1 MTIRTPPTRTPIPT
15 LTPRRSA
22 PDALVIER
30 GESAVGRARAAA
42 PLRREGADK
51 LTGAA
56 RYADDLVFPG
66 AWFGATIRSTE
77 AHARF
82 LGFDLDDAFDW
93 STVVVV
99 TAADI
104 PGDNIV
110 SLVSD
115 DQPVL
120 VRIGG
125 EIQHHAE
132 PLVLL
137 AAADREQLRAARR
150 HVTIRTEKLP
160 PLFDPLESEH
170 VFAHYEIDSGDVEAG
185 LAAADFVLEG
195 TYRVGHQEQL
205 YIENNAMIA
214 VPREDGGVEVHGS
227 LQCPYYIHKALKR
240 SLRLS
245 DEGAR
250 VVQAETGGGFGGKE
264 EYPSIIALHAAL
276 LARKSGKPVRMI
288 YDRHEDLA
296 ATTKRHPAIVTHRTG
311 VKLDGTLVAQ
321 DIEVVMDGGA
331 YCTLTPV
338 VLSRGAI
345 HAGGPYRCEN
355 VRIRARATRTNTPP
369 NGAFRGFG
377 APQVEFAA
385 EIQIDRLAEALDLSP
400 LEVRRR
406 NLYREGDTTPT
417 GQVLRESVAAS
428 EVLERAAEA
437 AEFEGVRARTGRDR
451 AARTG
456 VGELPSSSPHG
467 PRDRLASGIGVALAW
482 HGAGFTGSGEVKL
495 ASVASIEL
503 GADGR
508 IRILTGSTEMGQ
520 GTKTI
525 FPQLVAAELGVPYES
540 VEIAPQ
546 DTAFVPDSG
555 PTVASRTAMVV
566 GGLLIKAARRLRS
579 EVEERNAGRSFAAAH
594 RDDAAAHGPTR
605 VDQEFEPYPHVHFD
619 DNTYRGDAYPAF
631 GWAACVAS
639 VDVDLDTAEVTVR
652 DVVAADDIGRVIHP
666 VLAEGQVEGGTLQA
680 IGYATIEEIKLKD
693 GRYLNDR
700 LATYIIPTALDAPR
714 ISSILVEAPFSGA
727 PHGAK
732 GVGELPMDVGAPAV
746 VAAIHDAT
754 GIWVHDLPA
763 SPERILAAL
772 GVTGASPAPAGFA
785 TAAGAAATETAVES
799 PIEAGTDPRPDA
811 KTDPQVL
818 RGPREPTS

>member
-1 MTIRTPPTRTPIPT
+1 MTIRTPPSRTPTVAPQRT
-15 LTPRRSA
+15 A
-22 PDALVIER
+22 PDALVVER
-30 GESAVGRARAAA
+30 GELAIGRARAAG
-42 PLRREGADK
+42 PLRREGPDK

-56 RYADDLVFPG
+56 KYADDLVFPG
-66 AWFGATIRSTE
+66 AWYGATIRSTD

-82 LGFDLDDAFDW
+82 LGFDLASDFDW

-110 SLVSD
+110 SLISD

-120 VRIGG
+120 VPIGG

-137 AAADREQLRAARR
+137 AAADREQLRAGRGR
-150 HVTIRTEKLP
+150 VKIRTE
-160 PLFDPLESEH
+160 PLDAVFDPLVSEH
-170 VFAHYEIDSGDVEAG
+170 VFAHYEIDAGDVTAG
-185 LAAADFVLEG
+185 LAAADIVLEG

-240 SLRLS
+240 SLRLN
-245 DEGAR
+245 DEQAR

-276 LARKSGKPVRMI
+276 LARKCGKPIRMI

-311 VKLDGTLVAQ
+311 VMRDGTLVAQ
-321 DIEVVMDGGA
+321 EIEVVMDGGA

-345 HAGGPYRCEN
+345 HAGGPYRCPN

-385 EIQIDRLAEALDLSP
+385 EIQIDRLAEALGLSP
-400 LEVRRR
+400 LEIRRH
-406 NLYREGDTTPT
+406 NLYRVGDTTPT
-417 GQVLRESVAAS
+417 GQVLHDSVAAS

-437 AEFEGVRARTGRDR
+437 AEFEGVRAMTAWARDARVDAGLTSSSALNGGRDR
-451 AARTG
+451 TAR
-456 VGELPSSSPHG
+456 
-467 PRDRLASGIGVALAW
+467 GIGIALAW

-495 ASVASIEL
+495 ASVASLEL

-525 FPQLVAAELGVPYES
+525 FPQLVAAELGVPYDA

-566 GGLLIKAARRLRS
+566 GGLLIKAARRLRG
-579 EVEERNAGRSFAAAH
+579 EVEARNGGRPFAALY
-594 RDDAAAHGPTR
+594 RDDAATHGATR
-605 VDQEFEPYPHVHFD
+605 IDQQFEPYPHVHFD
-619 DNTYRGDAYPAF
+619 DETYRGDAYPAF

-652 DVVAADDIGRVIHP
+652 DVVAADDVGRVIHP

-680 IGYATIEEIKLKD
+680 IGYATIEEIKLHD

-714 ISSILVEAPFSGA
+714 ISSILVEAPFAGA

-754 GIWVHDLPA
+754 GVWVHDLPA

-772 GVTGASPAPAGFA
+772 GVTAPPPAPAGFA
-785 TAAGAAATETAVES
+785 RADDAAAIETAVEA

-811 KTDPQVL
+811 NTDPQLL
-818 RGPREPTS
+818 RGPQDPGS